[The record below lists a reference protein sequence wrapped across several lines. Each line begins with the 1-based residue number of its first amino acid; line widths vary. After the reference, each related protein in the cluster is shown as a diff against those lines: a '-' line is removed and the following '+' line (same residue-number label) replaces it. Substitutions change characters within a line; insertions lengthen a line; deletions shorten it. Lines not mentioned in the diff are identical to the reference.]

1 MTPSPASSVSAGT
14 TSTAGQPT
22 DRCPVA
28 HGASGF
34 HPFDPAYLAD
44 PYVVFESLRRDEPVF
59 FSEEIGHWVVSRYED
74 VRRVMRD
81 VEHFSADNVQSPI
94 TPWPADAQ
102 AAFDAH
108 DFGLRP
114 NLSNND
120 PPSHTKVRGFLHDA
134 FSPKRIAWLE
144 PHVRRLA
151 EAAVDGFA
159 ADLIAGRV
167 TEVDLVARMLSD
179 VPAEVLFV
187 FLGIP
192 NADIERVKRWSAGR
206 ALLTWGR
213 LPDDDVRAQIPP
225 FVEYLQ
231 YCFDLVERLDAVP
244 GEDYTSELL
253 RRVRTEQPDDM
264 DKGRVAQTLF
274 GLLMAG
280 HETTTNQSASAM
292 RALLSDP
299 PAWQRLCA
307 DPSLISAAVEELI
320 RFDCSV
326 VAWRRRTRVPVTLSG
341 VEIPADAQVMTLLG
355 SANRDESVFADGDRL
370 DFDRVNSR
378 NHLSFGFGSHHCLGA
393 PLARLELRVFLEV
406 LTQRLPG
413 LRIVPRTYE
422 FLPNTSHRGPL
433 AVTVTYA
440 NDGAS

>member
-1 MTPSPASSVSAGT
+1 MTLPPST
-14 TSTAGQPT
+14 TSSSAPPPPGG
-22 DRCPVA
+22 CPVV
-28 HGASGF
+28 HGAAAF
-34 HPFDPAYLAD
+34 RPFDPEYLAD
-44 PYVVFESLRRDEPVF
+44 PYVAFQSIRRDEPVF
-59 FSEEIGHWVVSRYED
+59 YSEEIDHWVVSRYED

-81 VEHFSADNVQSPI
+81 VERFSAENVQSPV

-102 AAFDAH
+102 AEFDAH
-108 DFGLRP
+108 NFGLRP

-134 FSPKRIAWLE
+134 FNPKRIAWLE

-151 EAAVDGFA
+151 NKAVDRFA
-159 ADLIAGRV
+159 PGLLDGSVA
-167 TEVDLVARMLSD
+167 EVDLVREMLSD

-192 NADIERVKRWSAGR
+192 NADIDRVKRWSAGR

-213 LPDDDVRAQIPP
+213 LDDDDVRSQIPD
-225 FVEYLQ
+225 FVQYLQ
-231 YCFDLVERLDAVP
+231 YCFDLVDRLEAQP
-244 GEDYTSELL
+244 GDDYTSELL
-253 RRVRTEQPDDM
+253 RRVRDEQPDDM
-264 DKGRVAQTLF
+264 DKGRIAQTLF

-299 PAWQRLCA
+299 PAWQRLCD
-307 DPSLISAAVEELI
+307 DPSLIPAAVEELI

-326 VAWRRRTRVPVTLSG
+326 IAWRRRTRVAVTLSG
-341 VEIPADAQVMTLLG
+341 VEIPAGAQVLTLLG
-355 SANRDESVFADGDRL
+355 SANRDEEVFPDGDRL
-370 DFDRVNSR
+370 DFERDNSR
-378 NHLSFGFGSHHCLGA
+378 SHLAFGFGSHHCLGA
-393 PLARLELRVFLEV
+393 PLARLELKVFLEV

-413 LRIVPRTYE
+413 LRSVPTTFE

-433 AVTVTYA
+433 AVPVGYSTDS
-440 NDGAS
+440 NG

>member
-1 MTPSPASSVSAGT
+1 MTPSPAGV
-14 TSTAGQPT
+14 
-22 DRCPVA
+22 CPVA
-28 HGASGF
+28 SGAALF
-34 HPFDPAYLAD
+34 HPFDDAYLAD
-44 PYVVFESLRRDEPVF
+44 PYTVFESLRRDEPVF
-59 FSEEIGHWVVSRYED
+59 YSAEIDHWVVSRYDD

-81 VEHFSADNVQSPI
+81 VEHFSASNVQSPV

-134 FSPKRIAWLE
+134 FNPKRISWLE

-151 EAAVDGFA
+151 EAAVDRFA
-159 ADLIAGRV
+159 PSLIDGTV
-167 TEVDLVARMLSD
+167 SEVDLVAAMLSD

-192 NADIERVKRWSAGR
+192 DADIERVKRWSAGR

-213 LPDDDVRAQIPP
+213 LADDDVRNQIPD

-231 YCFDLVERLDAVP
+231 YCFDLVERLDAEP
-244 GEDYTSELL
+244 GDDYTSELL
-253 RRVRTEQPDDM
+253 RRLRTEQPDDM
-264 DKGRVAQTLF
+264 DTGRVAQTLF

-307 DPSLISAAVEELI
+307 DPTLIPAAVEELI

-326 VAWRRRTRVPVTLSG
+326 IAWRRRTRVPVTLSG
-341 VEIPADAQVMTLLG
+341 VEIPAGAQVMTLLG
-355 SANRDESVFADGDRL
+355 SANRDEAVFPDGDRL
-370 DFDRVNSR
+370 DFGRENSR
-378 NHLSFGFGSHHCLGA
+378 NHLAFGFGSHHCLGA

-406 LTQRLPG
+406 LTRRLPG
-413 LRIVPRTYE
+413 LRIVDTTYE

-433 AVTVTYA
+433 AVPVTYTA
-440 NDGAS
+440 VTDALAGDA